1 MTSTSQKKL
10 VWSFCAAVAETGIY
24 FRSANVQC
32 SLKLNSYIPLWLSI
46 HHLKV
51 KFIFLLQS
59 NIFLLWQHYLLLRD

>member
-10 VWSFCAAVAETGIY
+10 VCAAVAETVRY
-24 FRSANVQC
+24 FLSANVQC
-32 SLKLNSYIPLWLSI
+32 SLKLDSYITLWLCI